1 MSFKLS
7 EVSDL
12 LVKCHRRCC
21 ICYRYCGIKIETD
34 HIEPLG
40 EDGPDD
46 IDNCLPVCFECHAE
60 IHSYNDKHPRG
71 RKFRPDELKAHR
83 DQWLEICASRPE
95 VFTEPSRERDVGP
108 LQALIDEL
116 EFDCEIARRSDGE
129 GVGCLFLDEQFRRA
143 VRFGAISIVQPELKQ
158 AIIEAYV
165 LMGKANRRL
174 LAWANAAN
182 QSDKIVIHEEVIR
195 EVAEAAPKV
204 VNAHQE
210 LLKFLSMPK
219 D

>member
-1 MSFKLS
+1 M
-7 EVSDL
+7 
-12 LVKCHRRCC
+12 
-21 ICYRYCGIKIETD
+21 
-34 HIEPLG
+34 
-40 EDGPDD
+40 
-46 IDNCLPVCFECHAE
+46 
-60 IHSYNDKHPRG
+60 
-71 RKFRPDELKAHR
+71 AHEGVH
-83 DQWLEICASRPE
+83 L
-95 VFTEPSRERDVGP
+95 
-108 LQALIDEL
+108 
-116 EFDCEIARRSDGE
+116 

-158 AIIEAYV
+158 AIMEAYV

-195 EVAEAAPKV
+195 EVAEAEPKV